1 MENPINAQRE
11 REVVFAEIGMD
22 ILRNARNEL
31 YLNMRFLDVALSSL
45 ALVPEQQIT
54 VTGTD
59 GSALYFNPGQL
70 ASLFRK
76 SRVLVNRA
84 YLHSI
89 LHCLFCHLWNRKG
102 RDEEYWN
109 LACDITAEWVIDDL
123 EIRAV
128 HVPKST
134 FRRSVYREFS
144 GWGSAAYF
152 ENAGTRQPVREPS
165 ADAGA
170 KNRRR
175 ESGYGE
181 KFTADA
187 ERPGTEDD
195 RIEKSGGKEQN
206 RGTAY
211 EKKFTATAERIY
223 RILARKHFPQPYLDR
238 LAREFSVDDHRLWQQ
253 EDDPNRAQPQQ
264 KKWEDIRDRMQTEME
279 TFSKEASGDAKS
291 LTDQIQIENR
301 KRYDYREFLRKFSV
315 LKEEMQV
322 DPDSF
327 DYIFYNYG
335 MELYGNMPLI
345 EPLETKEVKKIEDF
359 VIVVDTSM
367 SCKGDLVKRFLEE
380 TCGILQESES
390 FFRKINIHILQ
401 CDDKVQ
407 EDAVI
412 TDRRE
417 LETYIRNFTVKG
429 LGGTDFRPAFVY
441 VEELLRRQAF
451 NWLRGLI
458 YFTDGYGTFPLRK
471 PRYETAFVF
480 LKEDYRDVDVPP
492 WAIKLILDPEDYDA

>member
-1 MENPINAQRE
+1 MENPMNAQRE

-22 ILRNARNEL
+22 ILRNTRNEL

-54 VTGTD
+54 VAGTD
-59 GSALYFNPGQL
+59 GTALYFNPGQL

-76 SRVLVNRA
+76 SRMLVNRA

-109 LACDITAEWVIDDL
+109 LACDITAEWVIDGL

-128 HVPKST
+128 HVPKSA
-134 FRRSVYREFS
+134 FRRSVYREISEWSSS
-144 GWGSAAYF
+144 G
-152 ENAGTRQPVREPS
+152 AGTAEPS
-165 ADAGA
+165 GAGETAEHFRTGDAGHPGA
-170 KNRRR
+170 EAVRSKRMGTGDQSRKTA
-175 ESGYGE
+175 GE
-181 KFTADA
+181 K
-187 ERPGTEDD
+187 R
-195 RIEKSGGKEQN
+195 
-206 RGTAY
+206 
-211 EKKFTATAERIY
+211 FTATAERIY
-223 RILARKHFPQPYLDR
+223 RILCQKHFPQPYLDR
-238 LAREFSVDDHRLWQQ
+238 LAREFTVDDHRLWQQ
-253 EDDPNRAQPQQ
+253 EDDPNKPQPQQ
-264 KKWEDIRDRMQTEME
+264 RKWEDIRDRMQTEME
-279 TFSKEASGDAKS
+279 TFSKEASENAKS

-322 DPDSF
+322 DADSF
-327 DYIFYNYG
+327 DYIFYHYG

-367 SCKGDLVKRFLEE
+367 SCRGDLVKHFLEE
-380 TCGILQESES
+380 TCSILQESES
-390 FFRKINIHILQ
+390 FFRKINIHIIQ
-401 CDDKVQ
+401 CDDKIQ

-412 TDRRE
+412 TDKRE
-417 LETYIRNFTVKG
+417 LEDYIRNFSVKG

-441 VEELLRRQAF
+441 VEELLRRRAF
-451 NWLRGLI
+451 TRLRGLL
-458 YFTDGYGTFPLRK
+458 YFTDGYGIFPLRK
-471 PRYETAFVF
+471 PRYETAFIF

-492 WAIKLILDPEDYDA
+492 WAIKLILDPEDYEA